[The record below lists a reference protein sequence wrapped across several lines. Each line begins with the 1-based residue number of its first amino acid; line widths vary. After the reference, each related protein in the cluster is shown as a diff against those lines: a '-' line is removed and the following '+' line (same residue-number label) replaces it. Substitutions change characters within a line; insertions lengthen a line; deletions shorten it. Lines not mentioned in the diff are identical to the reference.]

1 MLISLSIFAPNL
13 IIKVTM
19 AKVEKFSET
28 DIPYGIL
35 EQFGMTEEMV
45 EDLPLPVMNDL
56 LAGKLW
62 VIGTGTLVHS
72 FGPTNLSVCHEVHI
86 YI

>member
-1 MLISLSIFAPNL
+1 
-13 IIKVTM
+13 M

-62 VIGTGTLVHS
+62 VIGTGTS
-72 FGPTNLSVCHEVHI
+72 EP
-86 YI
+86 

>member
-1 MLISLSIFAPNL
+1 
-13 IIKVTM
+13 M

-56 LAGKLW
+56 LAGKLTP
-62 VIGTGTLVHS
+62 VIALKIKKKKEEELEELMSSARYSLLREENGSDDVQFVPVWS
-72 FGPTNLSVCHEVHI
+72 
-86 YI
+86 

>member
-1 MLISLSIFAPNL
+1 MKEVWESLDLLISLSIFAPNL

-45 EDLPLPVMNDL
+45 EDLLLPVMNDL
-56 LAGKLW
+56 LAGKLTP
-62 VIGTGTLVHS
+62 VIALKIKKKNWR
-72 FGPTNLSVCHEVHI
+72 NL
-86 YI
+86 

>member
-1 MLISLSIFAPNL
+1 
-13 IIKVTM
+13 M

-56 LAGKLW
+56 LAGKLTP
-62 VIGTGTLVHS
+62 VIALKIKKKKEEGL
-72 FGPTNLSVCHEVHI
+72 EEI
-86 YI
+86 

>member
-1 MLISLSIFAPNL
+1 MDLLISLSIFAPNL

-56 LAGKLW
+56 LAGKLTP
-62 VIGTGTLVHS
+62 VIALKIKKKNWR
-72 FGPTNLSVCHEVHI
+72 NL
-86 YI
+86 